1 MILTAVKSRRRLLFS
16 GSPGIAGGAPSL
28 PAKSWFWAGFLA
40 FSMLL
45 TSVAQADSLPDF
57 QSLVEKNG
65 KTVVKITVTTE
76 SQGMQLGNAIPDF
89 NSDQIPDFL
98 RKFFEQMPNMPQP
111 EPRRGQGFG
120 SGFII
125 SADGY
130 IVTNAHVVENATD
143 IRVAM
148 QDRSTYKAELI
159 GSDKRSD
166 VALLKIEAK
175 DLPVAELGSSDEVR
189 VGQWVLAIGSPFGFE
204 YTATQGIVS
213 AVARSLPDDTYV
225 PFIQTDVA
233 VNPGNSGGPLFDT
246 EGRVIGVNSQIYSR
260 SGGYM
265 GLSFAIPINV
275 TKNIVEQLKAKGYAS
290 RGWLGVMIQNVDQA
304 LAESFGLKK
313 PEGALVAQ
321 ITPDSPA
328 ESSGLEVGDI
338 ILAFNG
344 LRIGRSS
351 DLPPAV
357 GSTPV
362 DATVPVEVMRGGKRK
377 TLSVTVGELQEP
389 TAERKNASLQ
399 KSDNSGIGATVQA
412 LSDDEKK
419 QSGISDGLVI
429 LEVDPEGPSAK
440 TGIRP
445 GDILVSFNRETVNS
459 VDQLKE
465 LIGKAPRDQ
474 SFPVLIQREGSPI
487 FLAMTLDKG

>member
-1 MILTAVKSRRRLLFS
+1 
-16 GSPGIAGGAPSL
+16 
-28 PAKSWFWAGFLA
+28 
-40 FSMLL
+40 MLL

-246 EGRVIGVNSQIYSR
+246 EGRVIGV
-260 SGGYM
+260 
-265 GLSFAIPINV
+265 
-275 TKNIVEQLKAKGYAS
+275 
-290 RGWLGVMIQNVDQA
+290 
-304 LAESFGLKK
+304 
-313 PEGALVAQ
+313 
-321 ITPDSPA
+321 
-328 ESSGLEVGDI
+328 
-338 ILAFNG
+338 
-344 LRIGRSS
+344 
-351 DLPPAV
+351 
-357 GSTPV
+357 
-362 DATVPVEVMRGGKRK
+362 
-377 TLSVTVGELQEP
+377 
-389 TAERKNASLQ
+389 
-399 KSDNSGIGATVQA
+399 
-412 LSDDEKK
+412 
-419 QSGISDGLVI
+419 
-429 LEVDPEGPSAK
+429 
-440 TGIRP
+440 
-445 GDILVSFNRETVNS
+445 
-459 VDQLKE
+459 
-465 LIGKAPRDQ
+465 
-474 SFPVLIQREGSPI
+474 
-487 FLAMTLDKG
+487 